1 MSLASSV
8 ARPSP
13 CTRCTPKQQRPRPT
27 LTAEQIFRDHAARI
41 YNLARRMLGHD
52 ADAEDITQE
61 VLLQV
66 VRKLDTFRHE
76 SEFSTW
82 LHRVTVNAAL
92 AHRRKCARRSERQMS
107 EPMEHVLEDDARVS
121 PLRLAPSRPEQHVLD
136 QETQILIEQA
146 IDTLPPLYHDVYVLA
161 DLEGLP
167 NAEIGELLELGVPTV
182 KSRLHR
188 ARLFMRATLSP
199 HFEEIRL

>member
-1 MSLASSV
+1 MSLASYA
-8 ARPSP
+8 ARASS
-13 CTRCTPKQQRPRPT
+13 CPRLVKEICPPPT
-27 LTAEQIFRDHAARI
+27 LTAEQVFYEHASRI
-41 YNLARRMLGHD
+41 YNLARRMLGHE

-107 EPMEHVLEDDARVS
+107 EPMEYVLEEDAQAS
-121 PLRLAPSRPEQHVLD
+121 PLRLMPSRPEQDVLNE
-136 QETQILIEQA
+136 ETQALIEQA
-146 IDTLPPLYHDVYVLA
+146 IDALPPLYRDVYVLA

-167 NAEIGELLELGVPTV
+167 NAEIGELLALGVPTV

-188 ARLFMRATLSP
+188 ARLFMRAALAP
-199 HFEEIRL
+199 HFEEIRI

>member
-1 MSLASSV
+1 V
-8 ARPSP
+8 
-13 CTRCTPKQQRPRPT
+13 
-27 LTAEQIFRDHAARI
+27 FRDHAARI

-66 VRKLDTFRHE
+66 VRKLDTFRYE

-92 AHRRKCARRSERQMS
+92 AHRRKCARRSERQIS
-107 EPMEHVLEDDARVS
+107 EPMEYVLDEDARVS
-121 PLRLAPSRPEQHVLD
+121 PLRLAPSRPEQRVLD
-136 QETQILIEQA
+136 QEIQALIEDA
-146 IDTLPPLYHDVYVLA
+146 IDALPPLYRDVYVLA

-167 NAEIGELLELGVPTV
+167 NAEIGELLALGVPTV

-188 ARLFMRATLSP
+188 ARLFMRETLAP
-199 HFEEIRL
+199 HFEEIHI